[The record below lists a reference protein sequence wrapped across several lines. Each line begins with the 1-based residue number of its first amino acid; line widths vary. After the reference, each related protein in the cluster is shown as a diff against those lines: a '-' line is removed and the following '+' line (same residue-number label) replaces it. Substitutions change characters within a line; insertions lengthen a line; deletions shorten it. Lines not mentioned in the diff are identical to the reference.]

1 MKTKKLLLAM
11 MALIALAACTED
23 VSIIDAH
30 VIQEDPNTPVL
41 PVGDFAM
48 WPTPTIDDSD
58 LQGEYYAYVYWHE
71 HKAEAQTGDELIAM
85 CNVPDEILKNM
96 STPNLVRTCFKHPY
110 NNIWQTYNNAY
121 EGILSVMTRFN
132 GYAELMKRRS
142 GVEATLDLFTQ
153 LGYHQGTL
161 MVSETDMVSWTL
173 VMCTA
178 ADYSAFN
185 QEQVSRLAQDVSNKN
200 RIALQTSSPNLY
212 LSHYFYTLLGAFIV
226 FHYDDTL
233 PDEQRVLIANFIRYY
248 SAIYQPNNDDLSR
261 SYSIIYSGLD
271 RLAASVN

>member
-1 MKTKKLLLAM
+1 MKKKMLFLAM
-11 MALIALAACTED
+11 IALIAMTACTTDEP
-23 VSIIDAH
+23 IMNTH
-30 VIQEDPNTPVL
+30 VIQVDPNTPVL
-41 PVGDFAM
+41 PVEDFQM

-71 HKAEAQTGDELIAM
+71 HKAEAQTGDERIAM
-85 CNVPDEILKNM
+85 CNVPDDILNNM
-96 STPNLVRTCFKHPY
+96 STPNLARTCFKHPY

-121 EGILSVMTRFN
+121 EGILSIMTRFN

-142 GVEATLDLFTQ
+142 GAEAALNLFTQ
-153 LGYHQGTL
+153 IGYYQGST
-161 MVSETDMVSWTL
+161 MVSETNMISWTL

-185 QEQVSRLAQDVSNKN
+185 QEQVSRLAQDVRNKD

-226 FHYDDTL
+226 YHYDNTI

-248 SAIYQPNNDDLSR
+248 SVINQPSNDDLSR
-261 SYSIIYSGLD
+261 SYSIIYSGLE
-271 RLAASVN
+271 RLSSSVN

>member
-1 MKTKKLLLAM
+1 MKTKKIFLAM
-11 MALIALAACTED
+11 IALIAMTACTTDEP
-23 VSIIDAH
+23 VMNTH
-30 VIQEDPNTPVL
+30 VIQVDPNTPVL
-41 PVGDFAM
+41 PVEDFQM

-85 CNVPDEILKNM
+85 CNVPDDILNNM
-96 STPNLVRTCFKHPY
+96 STPNLARTCFKHPY

-121 EGILSVMTRFN
+121 EGILSIMTRFN

-142 GVEATLDLFTQ
+142 GAEAALNLFTQ
-153 LGYHQGTL
+153 IGYYQGST
-161 MVSETDMVSWTL
+161 MVSETNMISWTL

-185 QEQVSRLAQDVSNKN
+185 QEQVYRLAQDVLKKD
-200 RIALQTSSPNLY
+200 RIARQITSQNLY
-212 LSHYFYTLLGAFIV
+212 LSRHFYCMLGAFIV
-226 FHYDDTL
+226 YHYDNTI

-248 SAIYQPNNDDLSR
+248 SVINQPRNDDLSR
-261 SYSIIYSGLD
+261 SYSIIYSGLE

>member
-1 MKTKKLLLAM
+1 MKTKKIFLAM
-11 MALIALAACTED
+11 IALIAMTACTTDEP
-23 VSIIDAH
+23 VMNTH
-30 VIQEDPNTPVL
+30 VIQVDPNTPVL
-41 PVGDFAM
+41 PVEDFQM

-85 CNVPDEILKNM
+85 CNVPDDILNNM
-96 STPNLVRTCFKHPY
+96 STPNLARTCFKHPY

-121 EGILSVMTRFN
+121 EGILSIMTRFN

-142 GVEATLDLFTQ
+142 GAEAALNLFTQ
-153 LGYHQGTL
+153 IGYYQGST
-161 MVSETDMVSWTL
+161 MVSETNMISWTL

-185 QEQVSRLAQDVSNKN
+185 QEQVYRLAQDVLKKD
-200 RIALQTSSPNLY
+200 RIARQITSQNLY
-212 LSHYFYTLLGAFIV
+212 LSRHFYCMLGAFIV
-226 FHYDDTL
+226 YHYDNTI

-248 SAIYQPNNDDLSR
+248 SVIHQPRNDDLSR
-261 SYSIIYSGLD
+261 SYSIIYSGLE

>member
-1 MKTKKLLLAM
+1 MKTKMLLLEM
-11 MALIALAACTED
+11 MVLVALTACTTEEP
-23 VSIIDAH
+23 VMEPPTN
-30 VIQEDPNTPVL
+30 QENPNRPVL
-41 PVGDFAM
+41 PVEDFKM

-71 HKAEAQTGDELIAM
+71 HKSEAQTGDELMTM
-85 CNVPDEILKNM
+85 CNVPDDLLRNM
-96 STPNLVRTCFKHPY
+96 STTNLAWTCFKHPY
-110 NNIWQTYNNAY
+110 NNIWLTYNNAY

>member
-1 MKTKKLLLAM
+1 MKTKKIFFAM
-11 MALIALAACTED
+11 IALIAMTACTTDEP
-23 VSIIDAH
+23 VMNTH
-30 VIQEDPNTPVL
+30 VIQVDPNTPVL
-41 PVGDFAM
+41 PVEDFQM
-48 WPTPTIDDSD
+48 WPTPTIDDSE

-71 HKAEAQTGDELIAM
+71 HKAEAQTGDERIAM
-85 CNVPDEILKNM
+85 CNVPDDILNNM
-96 STPNLVRTCFKHPY
+96 STPNLARTCFKHPY

-121 EGILSVMTRFN
+121 EGILSIMTRFN

-142 GVEATLDLFTQ
+142 GAEAALNLFTQ
-153 LGYHQGTL
+153 IGYYQGST
-161 MVSETDMVSWTL
+161 MVSETNMISWTL

-185 QEQVSRLAQDVSNKN
+185 QEQVSRLAQDVRNKD
-200 RIALQTSSPNLY
+200 RIAQQTSSPNLY

-226 FHYDDTL
+226 YHYDNTI

-248 SAIYQPNNDDLSR
+248 SVINQPSNDDLSR
-261 SYSIIYSGLD
+261 SYSIIYSGLE

>member
-1 MKTKKLLLAM
+1 MKTKMLFLAM
-11 MALIALAACTED
+11 IALIAMTACTTDEP
-23 VSIIDAH
+23 IMNTH
-30 VIQEDPNTPVL
+30 VNQEDPNTPVL
-41 PVGDFAM
+41 PVEDFQM

-85 CNVPDEILKNM
+85 CNVPDDILNNM
-96 STPNLVRTCFKHPY
+96 STPNLARTCFKHPY

-121 EGILSVMTRFN
+121 EGILSIMTRFN

-142 GVEATLDLFTQ
+142 GAEAALNLFTQ
-153 LGYHQGTL
+153 IGYYQGST
-161 MVSETDMVSWTL
+161 MVSETNMISWTL

-185 QEQVSRLAQDVSNKN
+185 QEQVSRLAQDVRNKD

-226 FHYDDTL
+226 YHYDNTI

-248 SAIYQPNNDDLSR
+248 SVINQPSNDDLSR
-261 SYSIIYSGLD
+261 SYSIIYSGLE
-271 RLAASVN
+271 RLSSSVN

>member
-1 MKTKKLLLAM
+1 MKTTMLLLAM
-11 MALIALAACTED
+11 MALMAMTACTKDEPD
-23 VSIIDAH
+23 MATH
-30 VIQEDPNTPVL
+30 VIQVDPNTPVL
-41 PVGDFAM
+41 PVEDFQM

-85 CNVPDEILKNM
+85 CNVPDDILKNM

-121 EGILSVMTRFN
+121 EGILSIMTRFN
-132 GYAELMKRRS
+132 GYAELMKRHS

-153 LGYHQGTL
+153 IGYYQGTT
-161 MVSETDMVSWTL
+161 MVSETDMISWTL

-185 QEQVSRLAQDVSNKN
+185 QEQVSRLAQDVRNKD

-226 FHYDDTL
+226 YHYDDTL
-233 PDEQRVLIANFIRYY
+233 PDEQRVLIANFIRYCCVLN
-248 SAIYQPNNDDLSR
+248 QPVNDDLSR
-261 SYSIIYSGLD
+261 SYSIIYSGLE
-271 RLAASVN
+271 RLAASAN

>member
-1 MKTKKLLLAM
+1 MEM
-11 MALIALAACTED
+11 MVLVALTACTTEEP
-23 VSIIDAH
+23 VMEPPTN
-30 VIQEDPNTPVL
+30 QENPNRPVL
-41 PVGDFAM
+41 PVEDFKM

-71 HKAEAQTGDELIAM
+71 HKSEAQTGDELMTM
-85 CNVPDEILKNM
+85 CNVPDDLLRNM
-96 STPNLVRTCFKHPY
+96 STTNLAWTCFKHPY
-110 NNIWQTYNNAY
+110 NNIWLTYNNAY

-178 ADYSAFN
+178 ADY
-185 QEQVSRLAQDVSNKN
+185 
-200 RIALQTSSPNLY
+200 SPNLY

>member
-1 MKTKKLLLAM
+1 MLFLAM
-11 MALIALAACTED
+11 IALIAMTACTTDEP
-23 VSIIDAH
+23 IMNTH
-30 VIQEDPNTPVL
+30 VNQEDPNTPVL
-41 PVGDFAM
+41 PVEDFQM

-85 CNVPDEILKNM
+85 CNVPDDILNNM
-96 STPNLVRTCFKHPY
+96 STPNLARTCFKHPY

-121 EGILSVMTRFN
+121 EGILSIMTRFN

-142 GVEATLDLFTQ
+142 GAEAALNLFTQ
-153 LGYHQGTL
+153 IGYYQGST
-161 MVSETDMVSWTL
+161 MVSETNMISWTL

-185 QEQVSRLAQDVSNKN
+185 QEQVSRLAQDVRNKD

-226 FHYDDTL
+226 YHYDNTI

-248 SAIYQPNNDDLSR
+248 SVINQPSNDDLSR
-261 SYSIIYSGLD
+261 SYSIIYSGLE
-271 RLAASVN
+271 RLSSSVN

>member
-1 MKTKKLLLAM
+1 MKTKMLLLVM
-11 MALIALAACTED
+11 MALMAMTACTKDEPD
-23 VSIIDAH
+23 MATH
-30 VIQEDPNTPVL
+30 VIQVDPNTPVL
-41 PVGDFAM
+41 PVEDFQM

-121 EGILSVMTRFN
+121 EGILSIMTRFN
-132 GYAELMKRRS
+132 GYAELMKRHS
-142 GVEATLDLFTQ
+142 GVEAALDLFTQ
-153 LGYHQGTL
+153 IGYYQGTT
-161 MVSETDMVSWTL
+161 MVSETDMISWTL

>member
-1 MKTKKLLLAM
+1 MLFLAM
-11 MALIALAACTED
+11 IALIAMTACTTDEP
-23 VSIIDAH
+23 VMNTH
-30 VIQEDPNTPVL
+30 VIQVDPNTPVL
-41 PVGDFAM
+41 PVEDFQM

-85 CNVPDEILKNM
+85 CNVPDDILNNM
-96 STPNLVRTCFKHPY
+96 STPNLARTCFKHPY

-121 EGILSVMTRFN
+121 EGILSIMTRFN

-142 GVEATLDLFTQ
+142 GAEAALNLFTQ
-153 LGYHQGTL
+153 IGYYQGST
-161 MVSETDMVSWTL
+161 MVSETNMISWTL

-185 QEQVSRLAQDVSNKN
+185 QEQVSRLAQDVRNKD

-226 FHYDDTL
+226 YHYDDTL
-233 PDEQRVLIANFIRYY
+233 PDEQRVLIANFIRYCCVLN
-248 SAIYQPNNDDLSR
+248 QPVNDDLSR
-261 SYSIIYSGLD
+261 SYSIIYSGLE

>member
-1 MKTKKLLLAM
+1 MKTKKIFLAM
-11 MALIALAACTED
+11 IASIAMTACTTDEP
-23 VSIIDAH
+23 VMNTH
-30 VIQEDPNTPVL
+30 VIQVDPNTPVL
-41 PVGDFAM
+41 PVEDFQM

-85 CNVPDEILKNM
+85 CNVPDDILNNM
-96 STPNLVRTCFKHPY
+96 STPNLARTCFKHPY

-121 EGILSVMTRFN
+121 EGILSIMTRFN

-142 GVEATLDLFTQ
+142 GAEAALNLFTQ
-153 LGYHQGTL
+153 IGYYQGST
-161 MVSETDMVSWTL
+161 MVSETNMISWTL

-185 QEQVSRLAQDVSNKN
+185 QEQVYRLAQDVLKKD
-200 RIALQTSSPNLY
+200 RIARQTTSQNLY
-212 LSHYFYTLLGAFIV
+212 LSRHFYCMLGAFIV
-226 FHYDDTL
+226 YHYDNTI

-248 SAIYQPNNDDLSR
+248 SVINQPRNDDLSR
-261 SYSIIYSGLD
+261 SYSIIYSGLE